1 MAKGY
6 FAPSVIK
13 AFEVLKLIASA
24 KEGMGISEIARGLDM
39 AKSTVHGMTSALE
52 ELGAVRR
59 DAATKRYTLG
69 FTLFEL
75 GKTAYSQ
82 VDLKDLARPIM
93 EALMEKTDASV
104 FLGVLNWDHVTILDI
119 VEPRTDL
126 KITSP
131 IGSTIPLL
139 AGAAGK
145 VFLAMMD
152 EEQALKTIRTK
163 GLTQYTANSVKD
175 IDRYMEEIKSVRA
188 QGFATDDE
196 EYILGVRAVAA
207 PIVGRTHLMSA
218 IWAVGF
224 KASLNEDKMKALA
237 IFTREA
243 AEAIRQKID
252 RQPLTST

>member
-1 MAKGY
+1 
-6 FAPSVIK
+6 
-13 AFEVLKLIASA
+13 
-24 KEGMGISEIARGLDM
+24 
-39 AKSTVHGMTSALE
+39 
-52 ELGAVRR
+52 
-59 DAATKRYTLG
+59 
-69 FTLFEL
+69 
-75 GKTAYSQ
+75 
-82 VDLKDLARPIM
+82 
-93 EALMEKTDASV
+93 
-104 FLGVLNWDHVTILDI
+104 
-119 VEPRTDL
+119 
-126 KITSP
+126 
-131 IGSTIPLL
+131 
-139 AGAAGK
+139 
-145 VFLAMMD
+145 MMD

-243 AEAIRQKID
+243 AEAIRRKID
-252 RQPLTST
+252 GQPLTST